1 MGRFASIEVR
11 LLTAVGLFLLGSA
24 ANLVAQIG
32 EETSGYVHLQNG
44 DEHLLP
50 LDELLD
56 RGRQSFTSIWTVEE
70 GGGRPHTD
78 GTGGPLADPI
88 SPLTFPRNF
97 NRVSAMDSNGCAG
110 CHNLPFAGGG
120 GDFVTGVFVAG
131 QRFDAVSFDHAD
143 GIPLRG
149 AVAENGSFVTMSNVG
164 NYRATV
170 GMFGSGYI
178 EMLARQMTSDLQAIR
193 DALPPGGASALVTKG
208 VDFGVLRLK
217 NDGVTF
223 DLSQV
228 EGLPRQSLAGPL
240 PSLIIQPFHQSGSVV
255 SLRQFTNNAFNH
267 HHGMQSEER
276 FGTGYDADQD
286 GIVNELTIADITAA
300 SLWQAA
306 LQVPGQVVPRDRE
319 IEEAIRVG
327 EALFEEVGC
336 SNCHIKALPLDEK
349 GWIYTE
355 PNPFNPVG
363 NLQTGQAPP
372 VAMDLTDKKLP
383 GRRLQPS
390 GGVVMVPA
398 FTDLKLHDITSG
410 SDDPNREA
418 LDINAPGGS
427 ADFFAGNGRFLTKKL
442 WGAAN
447 ERPYFHHGKFT
458 TLREATLAHAGE
470 ALEVR
475 SHFAALDKIG
485 QDSIVE
491 FLKSLQVL
499 PPEAKAAV
507 VDEKGHP
514 RPNW

>member
-1 MGRFASIEVR
+1 MNRKEP
-11 LLTAVGLFLLGSA
+11 LLIAAFLAVMPIGLQGQ
-24 ANLVAQIG
+24 VGQ
-32 EETSGYVHLQNG
+32 ETSGYVHLQNG
-44 DEHLLP
+44 QERQLSLE
-50 LDELLD
+50 ELLA
-56 RGRQSFTSIWTVEE
+56 RGAEAFSAMWTNQE
-70 GGGRPHTD
+70 GGARPKTN
-78 GTGGPLADPI
+78 GVGGSLADPA
-88 SPLTFPRNF
+88 SPLDFPRNF
-97 NRVSAMDSNGCAG
+97 NRISAMDSNGCAG

-149 AVAENGSFVTMSNVG
+149 AVAENGGYVTMSNVG

-178 EMLARQMTSDLQAIR
+178 EMLARQMTSELQAIR
-193 DALPPGGASALVTKG
+193 DALPPGGTAALVTKG
-208 VDFGVLRLK
+208 VHFGILRLA
-217 NDGVTF
+217 NDGVSF
-223 DLSQV
+223 DVSQV
-228 EGLPRQSLAGPL
+228 EGLPRQSLAEPL

-276 FGTGYDADQD
+276 FGSGYDADQD
-286 GIVNELTIADITAA
+286 GVVNELTVADITAS
-300 SLWQAA
+300 SLWQAS

-319 IEEAIRVG
+319 IEQAIRRG
-327 EALFEEVGC
+327 EALFEVVGC
-336 SNCHIKALPLDEK
+336 SRCHIKALPLDDS

-355 PNPFNPVG
+355 PNPFNPAG
-363 NLQTGQAPP
+363 NLQTGQAQP
-372 VAMDLTDKKLP
+372 VTMDLTDKKLP
-383 GRRLQPS
+383 GHRLQPS

-410 SDDPNREA
+410 ANDPNREA

-427 ADFFAGNGRFLTKKL
+427 ADFFAGNSRFLTKKL

-470 ALEVR
+470 ALEAR
-475 SHFAALDKIG
+475 NNFAALDREG
-485 QDSIVE
+485 QDSIIE

-499 PPEAKAAV
+499 PPEAKTAV